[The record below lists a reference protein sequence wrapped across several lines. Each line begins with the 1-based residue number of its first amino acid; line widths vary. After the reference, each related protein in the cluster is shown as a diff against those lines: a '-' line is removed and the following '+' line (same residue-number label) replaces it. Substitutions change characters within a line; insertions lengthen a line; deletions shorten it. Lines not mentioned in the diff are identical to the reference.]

1 MKHLLARIRGFR
13 PGNLRRRDLR
23 AAVRAHPGAT
33 IGAIGGLG
41 VALALVVGIVALGVR
56 STGPIIPGVTFSY
69 AQTWTLLDLQ
79 RHVDAGEVVAISTP
93 AGPVDANGSGPSD
106 ANANPGSLV
115 AKLRDGQLV
124 RVALAVPTGD
134 AVDAIA
140 ATGNGRLL
148 TDEAWRSIQTTHA
161 PAASTD
167 DPLHSA
173 ISIILPLFLLGV
185 LAAIVLRLMRVMPGS
200 RDRRSTFTTVMP
212 GAGATGGGGASSVAL
227 RPAGDAVRLSDVAG
241 CDEAKLELTE
251 AIDFLASPERFR
263 RLGARIPRGIMLFGP
278 PGTGK
283 TMLAK
288 AVATEAGV
296 PFLYA
301 SGSEFVEKYVGVGAR
316 RIRDLFAQAR
326 GLGRA
331 VVFFDEFDALGK
343 SRGGTN
349 SHEEREQTLNQLLV
363 ELDGFASDDEV
374 VVIAATNRVDILD
387 PAVLRPGRFSRKI
400 HVGLPDVKGRR
411 AILDVHVGNK
421 PIAADADLDT
431 LARKTYGFSGAQLA
445 DLLNE
450 SAILAARRDAD
461 EIAPDD
467 LHGGWLKVA
476 VGTGRRRSMDGR
488 ERSIIAAHE
497 VGHAICGRVH
507 GDKRKVEEISLF
519 AHGEALGV
527 TVSSQEDN
535 DLPAESDLRARL
547 VALMGG
553 RAAEELLFHEV
564 TGGAANDFDKA
575 NQIATTMVTRWG
587 MGTDPDATELG
598 RSGRGPLSFLVARPN
613 GNLPS
618 EVQAAATRAIRSI
631 LDDAYDEACDTLVA
645 HIDVLRRISAHLV
658 EEERIDGETFEA
670 LFDGSRAVAAAEA
683 EWRPEAAR
691 PREWADVLPY
701 HERRRQRPKAAG
713 RHTPDAPAAAASDPE
728 PPALAPAEL
737 PVAAAVDADVTA
749 GLPPSAAS
757 RSATSSAESL
767 GRDAVGGERIE
778 PEDDRTSE
786 DHTAASFASKS
797 AGLGLARR
805 SVPGRR
811 SRAGR
816 RRRGHAARHHRRAE
830 AWLLAD

>member
-1 MKHLLARIRGFR
+1 VKQLLARLRAIRSIR
-13 PGNLRRRDLR
+13 SLQSADPRAAIRRR
-23 AAVRAHPGAT
+23 P
-33 IGAIGGLG
+33 G
-41 VALALVVGIVALGVR
+41 VALAAIVSLILVAGAGLGALVLAT
-56 STGPIIPGVTFSY
+56 SPQPTPPAVVFDYPG
-69 AQTWTLLDLQ
+69 TWTLLDLQ
-79 RHVDAGEVVAISTP
+79 RHVEAGEVVAISTP
-93 AGPVDANGSGPSD
+93 AGPIDANGSAPSD
-106 ANANPGSLV
+106 ANADPDTLV
-115 AKLRDGQLV
+115 AKLQDGSLV
-124 RVALAVPTGD
+124 RVALTVPTGD

-140 ATGNGRLL
+140 GAGGGRLL
-148 TDEAWRSIQTTHA
+148 TADAWRAVSTTRPLA
-161 PAASTD
+161 SSSDPLRTAASV
-167 DPLHSA
+167 
-173 ISIILPLFLLGV
+173 ILPLFLLGV
-185 LAAIVLRLMRVMPGS
+185 LVAVLLRVMRVGPSS
-200 RDRRSTFTTVMP
+200 RERRSTFTTVMP
-212 GAGATGGGGASSVAL
+212 GSTGGGGASSPGQVA
-227 RPAGDAVRLSDVAG
+227 RDRIRLADDAG
-241 CDEAKLELTE
+241 CDEATLELTE
-251 AIDFLASPERFR
+251 AIDFLTNPDRFR

-326 GLGRA
+326 QLGRA

-343 SRGGTN
+343 ARGGTN

-387 PAVLRPGRFSRKI
+387 QAVLRPGRFNRKI

-411 AILDVHVGNK
+411 AILGVHSTNK
-421 PIAADADLDT
+421 PIAFEADLDG

-450 SAILAARRDAD
+450 AAILAARREAD
-461 EIAPDD
+461 EIGSDD

-476 VGTGRRRSMDGR
+476 VGTGRRRSMDER

-564 TGGAANDFDKA
+564 TGGASNDFEKA
-575 NQIATTMVTRWG
+575 NQIASTMVTRWG
-587 MGTDPDATELG
+587 MGADPEAGELG
-598 RSGRGPLSFLVARPN
+598 RSGRGSLSFLVARS
-613 GNLPS
+613 GSNLPS
-618 EVQAAATRAIRSI
+618 EVQAAATRAMRAI
-631 LDDAYDEACDTLVA
+631 LDQAYEDACDTLVTHMA
-645 HIDVLRRISAHLV
+645 VLRRISAHLV

-670 LFDGSRAVAAAEA
+670 LFDGTIEVADPESD
-683 EWRPEAAR
+683 WRPPTAR
-691 PREWADVLPY
+691 PRDWGEVVSY
-701 HERRRQRPKAAG
+701 HERRRERARRTAETPAAE
-713 RHTPDAPAAAASDPE
+713 PALVPAAASAPAAPD
-728 PPALAPAEL
+728 EL
-737 PVAAAVDADVTA
+737 PVAAAIEAEVGAASEEVAELPHEPPADA
-749 GLPPSAAS
+749 GLAPSVQPAKAAPS
-757 RSATSSAESL
+757 RSIAADRPAFRGPRSSWGARATRRL
-767 GRDAVGGERIE
+767 
-778 PEDDRTSE
+778 RTI
-786 DHTAASFASKS
+786 AAR
-797 AGLGLARR
+797 GLQ
-805 SVPGRR
+805 
-811 SRAGR
+811 RAG
-816 RRRGHAARHHRRAE
+816 
-830 AWLLAD
+830 AWLLAESQPTISDR